1 MVILLVFTYQVMLAN
16 PNWKNIFLSALPTP
30 ELVAQHPVVNWIIT
44 FNRKFGNNW
53 GYCDSHNFYLHS
65 SICQT
70 RKINH
75 DDLTDVQNAVRFTT
89 WDLNIQLIIAFFVNV
104 LLF

>member
-1 MVILLVFTYQVMLAN
+1 MNRIFTHQKSCPLVGSFLNFFTYQVMLAN

-75 DDLTDVQNAVRFTT
+75 DDLTDVQM
-89 WDLNIQLIIAFFVNV
+89 QSV
-104 LLF
+104 LLCGI

>member
-1 MVILLVFTYQVMLAN
+1 M
-16 PNWKNIFLSALPTP
+16 SALPTP
-30 ELVAQHPVVNWIIT
+30 ELVAQHPVVNGLSLLTGSLGIIGAT
-44 FNRKFGNNW
+44 VMPP
-53 GYCDSHNFYLHS
+53 HNFYLHS

-89 WDLNIQLIIAFFVNV
+89 WDLNI
-104 LLF
+104 